1 MASKSEVIQAILR
14 HNTSVNEEFLSQFS
28 DDELTRYLTRLGFTE
43 GRRFEWQSDA
53 DAFVDGAF
61 GYRRASA

>member
-1 MASKSEVIQAILR
+1 MASRAKSSGDSPTQ
-14 HNTSVNEEFLSQFS
+14 HSVNEEFLSQFS